1 MAAARPNV
9 VVIAGPNGAGKS
21 TIAPDVLR
29 GAMSVVEFVNA
40 DWIAQGLSAFDPE
53 GAAMAAGR
61 IMLARLKELAE
72 QQVSFAFETTLASRS
87 FAPWIAKLRQS
98 GYAFHLVYVWVP
110 SPDVA
115 VGRVALRVGE
125 GGHNVPED
133 VVRRRY
139 AGGLRN
145 FFELYQPI
153 ADTWR
158 CYDSTVVGRPKIFA
172 SGRSLHYERIYN
184 KPKWQAFLQARD
196 AAQTGP

>member
-1 MAAARPNV
+1 
-9 VVIAGPNGAGKS
+9 
-21 TIAPDVLR
+21 
-29 GAMSVVEFVNA
+29 
-40 DWIAQGLSAFDPE
+40 
-53 GAAMAAGR
+53 
-61 IMLARLKELAE
+61 
-72 QQVSFAFETTLASRS
+72 
-87 FAPWIAKLRQS
+87 
-98 GYAFHLVYVWVP
+98 VP

-172 SGRSLHYERIYN
+172 SGRGSHYERIYN
-184 KPKWQAFLQARD
+184 KPKWKAFIKARD